1 MISTTKCSQTYRIN
15 DFGYK
20 YATYTEKELA
30 PFNSTKKKKK
40 HINAKMFKLLN

>member
-30 PFNSTKKKKK
+30 PFNSTKKKNILMLKCSSS
-40 HINAKMFKLLN
+40 